1 MKKKQSLTT
10 IELQKKIIRGILTVG
25 ALTLLIIFLFG
36 NHGLYQLYILKKER
50 RHIQDKINLLR
61 EEKMALENEKTKL
74 QTDYKH
80 IEEIA
85 REKYRMSKKGK
96 EFLKSLKK
104 KTTTNLYLGY
114 LPSYDYDYIN
124 LFFHFHLNRHILLH

>member
-10 IELQKKIIRGILTVG
+10 IELQKKIIRGILTIG

-50 RHIQDKINLLR
+50 GNIQDKINLLR

-80 IEEIA
+80 IEELA
-85 REKYRMSKKGK
+85 REKYRMSKKGERVFKVIEK
-96 EFLKSLKK
+96 E
-104 KTTTNLYLGY
+104 N
-114 LPSYDYDYIN
+114 N
-124 LFFHFHLNRHILLH
+124 N

>member
-10 IELQKKIIRGILTVG
+10 IELQKKIIRGILTIG

-50 RHIQDKINLLR
+50 VNIQDKINLLR
-61 EEKMALENEKTKL
+61 EEKIALENEKTKL

-80 IEEIA
+80 IEELA
-85 REKYRMSKKGK
+85 REKYRMSKKGERVFKVIEK
-96 EFLKSLKK
+96 E
-104 KTTTNLYLGY
+104 N
-114 LPSYDYDYIN
+114 N
-124 LFFHFHLNRHILLH
+124 N

>member
-10 IELQKKIIRGILTVG
+10 IELQKKIIRGILTIG

-50 RHIQDKINLLR
+50 SNIQEKINLLR
-61 EEKMALENEKTKL
+61 EEKMALEDEKIKL

-80 IEEIA
+80 IEELA
-85 REKYRMSKKGK
+85 REKYRMSKKGERVFKVIEK
-96 EFLKSLKK
+96 E
-104 KTTTNLYLGY
+104 N
-114 LPSYDYDYIN
+114 N
-124 LFFHFHLNRHILLH
+124 N

>member
-10 IELQKKIIRGILTVG
+10 IELQKKIIRGILTIGV
-25 ALTLLIIFLFG
+25 LTLLIIFLFG

-50 RHIQDKINLLR
+50 GDIQDKINLLR

-80 IEEIA
+80 IEELA
-85 REKYRMSKKGK
+85 REKYRMSKKGERVFKVIEK
-96 EFLKSLKK
+96 E
-104 KTTTNLYLGY
+104 N
-114 LPSYDYDYIN
+114 N
-124 LFFHFHLNRHILLH
+124 N

>member
-10 IELQKKIIRGILTVG
+10 IELQKRIIRGILTVG

-50 RHIQDKINLLR
+50 SNIQEKINLLR

-80 IEEIA
+80 IEELA
-85 REKYRMSKKGK
+85 REKYRMSKKGERVFKVIEK
-96 EFLKSLKK
+96 EK
-104 KTTTNLYLGY
+104 N
-114 LPSYDYDYIN
+114 N
-124 LFFHFHLNRHILLH
+124 

>member
-1 MKKKQSLTT
+1 MKNKKSITT
-10 IELQKKIIRGILTVG
+10 IKLQKKIIRGVLTIG

-50 RHIQDKINLLR
+50 SNIQEKINLLR

-80 IEEIA
+80 IEELA
-85 REKYRMSKKGK
+85 REKYRMSKKGERVFKVIEK
-96 EFLKSLKK
+96 EK
-104 KTTTNLYLGY
+104 N
-114 LPSYDYDYIN
+114 N
-124 LFFHFHLNRHILLH
+124 

>member
-10 IELQKKIIRGILTVG
+10 IELQKKIIRAILTIG
-25 ALTLLIIFLFG
+25 TLTLLIIFLFG

-50 RHIQDKINLLR
+50 VNIQDKINLLR
-61 EEKMALENEKTKL
+61 EEKIALENEKTKL

-85 REKYRMSKKGK
+85 REKYRMSKKGERVFKVIEK
-96 EFLKSLKK
+96 E
-104 KTTTNLYLGY
+104 N
-114 LPSYDYDYIN
+114 N
-124 LFFHFHLNRHILLH
+124 N

>member
-10 IELQKKIIRGILTVG
+10 IELQKKIIRGILTIG

-50 RHIQDKINLLR
+50 NNIQEKINLLR
-61 EEKMALENEKTKL
+61 EEKMALKNEKTKL

-80 IEEIA
+80 IEELA
-85 REKYRMSKKGK
+85 REKYRMSKKGERVFKVIEK
-96 EFLKSLKK
+96 E
-104 KTTTNLYLGY
+104 N
-114 LPSYDYDYIN
+114 N
-124 LFFHFHLNRHILLH
+124 N

>member
-50 RHIQDKINLLR
+50 GNIQDKINLLR

-80 IEEIA
+80 IEELA
-85 REKYRMSKKGK
+85 REKYRMSKKGERVFKVIEK
-96 EFLKSLKK
+96 ED
-104 KTTTNLYLGY
+104 N
-114 LPSYDYDYIN
+114 D
-124 LFFHFHLNRHILLH
+124 

>member
-10 IELQKKIIRGILTVG
+10 IELEKKIIRGILTIG

-50 RHIQDKINLLR
+50 GHIQDKINLLR

-80 IEEIA
+80 IEELA
-85 REKYRMSKKGK
+85 REKYRMSKKGERVFKVIEK
-96 EFLKSLKK
+96 E
-104 KTTTNLYLGY
+104 N
-114 LPSYDYDYIN
+114 N
-124 LFFHFHLNRHILLH
+124 N

>member
-10 IELQKKIIRGILTVG
+10 IELQKRIIRGILTVG
-25 ALTLLIIFLFG
+25 VLTLLIIFLFG

-50 RHIQDKINLLR
+50 GNIQDKINLLR

-80 IEEIA
+80 IEELA
-85 REKYRMSKKGK
+85 REKYRMSKKGERVFKVIEK
-96 EFLKSLKK
+96 E
-104 KTTTNLYLGY
+104 N
-114 LPSYDYDYIN
+114 N
-124 LFFHFHLNRHILLH
+124 N

>member
-1 MKKKQSLTT
+1 MKKKQFLST
-10 IELQKKIIRGILTVG
+10 IELQKKIIRGILTIG

-50 RHIQDKINLLR
+50 GNIQDKINLLR

-80 IEEIA
+80 IEELA
-85 REKYRMSKKGK
+85 REKYRMSKKGERVFKVIEK
-96 EFLKSLKK
+96 E
-104 KTTTNLYLGY
+104 N
-114 LPSYDYDYIN
+114 N
-124 LFFHFHLNRHILLH
+124 N

>member
-10 IELQKKIIRGILTVG
+10 IELQKKIIRGILTIG

-50 RHIQDKINLLR
+50 GHIQDKINLLR

-80 IEEIA
+80 IEELA
-85 REKYRMSKKGK
+85 REKYRMSKKGERVFKVIEK
-96 EFLKSLKK
+96 E
-104 KTTTNLYLGY
+104 N
-114 LPSYDYDYIN
+114 N
-124 LFFHFHLNRHILLH
+124 N

>member
-1 MKKKQSLTT
+1 MKKKQFLST

-50 RHIQDKINLLR
+50 GHIQDKINLLR

-80 IEEIA
+80 IEELA
-85 REKYRMSKKGK
+85 REKYRMSKKGERVFKVIEK
-96 EFLKSLKK
+96 E
-104 KTTTNLYLGY
+104 N
-114 LPSYDYDYIN
+114 N
-124 LFFHFHLNRHILLH
+124 N

>member
-10 IELQKKIIRGILTVG
+10 IELQKKIIRGILSIG

-50 RHIQDKINLLR
+50 SNIQKKINLLR
-61 EEKMALENEKTKL
+61 EEKMALEDKKTKL

-80 IEEIA
+80 IEELA
-85 REKYRMSKKGK
+85 REKYRMSKKGERVFKVIEK
-96 EFLKSLKK
+96 ED
-104 KTTTNLYLGY
+104 N
-114 LPSYDYDYIN
+114 D
-124 LFFHFHLNRHILLH
+124 